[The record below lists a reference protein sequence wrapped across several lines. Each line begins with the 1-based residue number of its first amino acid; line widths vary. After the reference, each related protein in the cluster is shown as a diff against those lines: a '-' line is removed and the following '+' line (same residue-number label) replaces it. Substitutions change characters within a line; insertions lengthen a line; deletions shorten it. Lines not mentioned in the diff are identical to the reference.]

1 MKITAPLFALSVAC
15 LASQPVLAQSAVSA
29 DESVDALANI
39 VAPDL
44 VLAIAPENDLRF
56 GTVNLPNG
64 TNPGALCRYDMVVTT
79 LAGRLDVSEVKG
91 GNAVD
96 TTVPTGSGC
105 DSDGAFEPAAFV
117 VACTPAATVTFQV
130 NWASAGR
137 EGVVLQPAV
146 TGVLSNA
153 NSNSVRSVIN
163 PFVQTQFAC
172 PDGASSLTSP
182 AGAFVLYTGG
192 RLEIEETATPFN
204 GEIGTVTLNAMY

>member
-15 LASQPVLAQSAVSA
+15 FASQPVLAQSAVSA
-29 DESVDALANI
+29 DETVDALANI

-44 VLAIAPENDLRF
+44 TLAIVPQIDLDF

-64 TNPGALCRYDMVVTT
+64 TNPGALCRYDMVVNT
-79 LAGRLDVSEVKG
+79 LAARLDVSEVKG

-105 DSDGAFEPAAFV
+105 DSDGSFASAGFV

-130 NWASAGR
+130 TWASAGR
-137 EGVVLQPAV
+137 EGVVLRPGS
-146 TGVLSNA
+146 TGVITS
-153 NSNSVRSVIN
+153 SVGNTLRSVIN
-163 PFVQTQFAC
+163 PSVPTPFAC
-172 PDGASSLTSP
+172 PDGASSVTSP
-182 AGAFVLYTGG
+182 AGELVLRTGG

-204 GEIGTVTLNAMY
+204 GLIGTVTLNAMY